1 MESGAMDRI
10 REQILENRLIELS
23 AAGDV
28 EGVKELISMGVN
40 VNTQNAVN
48 GWTPLHWACKRGYIR
63 VAVLLLKEG
72 ASKDIQ
78 ANSGELPASVCTNV
92 QILEL
97 LSGTPS
103 FAETSRLQ
111 DDFDRHGL
119 INNSTRNSP
128 LSPSSRP
135 GHARP
140 AMSNSTEAIAVHQDC
155 LVLKIRLSN
164 SKDPD
169 FVEVEI
175 PRRDLGYAAL
185 LQVCCNELNL
195 QPGLIE
201 RLRKLPN
208 TRLRNDA
215 DIRRLRDF
223 QEIEVVTH
231 ASNEQ
236 ACNGAIP
243 TQTTLT
249 PANVY
254 QSISKKDQTILY

>member
-1 MESGAMDRI
+1 M
-10 REQILENRLIELS
+10 
-23 AAGDV
+23 
-28 EGVKELISMGVN
+28 
-40 VNTQNAVN
+40 
-48 GWTPLHWACKRGYIR
+48 
-63 VAVLLLKEG
+63 LKEG
-72 ASKDIQ
+72 ANKDIQ
-78 ANSGELPASVCTNV
+78 ANNGELPASVTTNV
-92 QILEL
+92 HILEL
-97 LSGTPS
+97 LASTPS
-103 FAETSRLQ
+103 FPESTRIPDEFEKHALS
-111 DDFDRHGL
+111 
-119 INNSTRNSP
+119 NSTRNSP
-128 LSPSSRP
+128 LSPGSRP

-140 AMSNSTEAIAVHQDC
+140 AMSSSTEAIAVHHQDC
-155 LVLKIRLSN
+155 KLLCIPLVSGRSRRSRRTFDRYGFVSGLVLKIRLSN
-164 SKDPD
+164 AKDPD

-175 PRRDLGYAAL
+175 PRRELGYAAL

-195 QPGLIE
+195 QPMLIE

-236 ACNGAIP
+236 ASCNGALP
-243 TQTTLT
+243 TQTILT